1 MVAPFA
7 GARIEI
13 ALCKTAV
20 CVMESLPSRE
30 RGLKSQMRT
39 VLLVPQHVAPFAGAR
54 IEMKFPDR
62 RITSLYVA
70 PFAGARIEIKLIGG
84 NKNEFGV
91 APFAGARIEIYQKG
105 TLCLNQ

>member
-54 IEMKFPDR
+54 IE
-62 RITSLYVA
+62 
-70 PFAGARIEIKLIGG
+70 IKLIGG

-91 APFAGARIEIYQKG
+91 APFAGARIEI
-105 TLCLNQ
+105 